1 MDLAD
6 WRDIAL
12 WIIGF
17 FHLLFAAVV
26 AAIFFFVW
34 RYSRK
39 GFNLL
44 DRVVAER
51 VRPALDA
58 AELQLLAIRD
68 QTARLPGSRGIGL
81 GEAPAPRK
89 KGVALPIP
97 FFRKKRRRFPF
108 LPS

>member
-1 MDLAD
+1 MDLAG

-17 FHLLFAAVV
+17 FHILFATIV
-26 AAIFFFVW
+26 AAIFFLLW

-44 DRVVAER
+44 DRLVAER

-81 GEAPAPRK
+81 GEAPEPKK
-89 KGVALPIP
+89 KGLPLSLP
-97 FFRKKRRRFPF
+97 FLKKKRRRIPF